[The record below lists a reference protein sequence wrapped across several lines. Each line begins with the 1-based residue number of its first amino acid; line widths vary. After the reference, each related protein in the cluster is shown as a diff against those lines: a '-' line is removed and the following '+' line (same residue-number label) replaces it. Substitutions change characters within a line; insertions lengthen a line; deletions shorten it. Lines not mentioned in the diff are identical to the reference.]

1 MNVFD
6 LLRDINDDDSIGKPS
21 RMRSKRMTESIGSLT
36 EAYSVKFGPHDQG
49 EESFDD
55 LNSAIKYINDQVK
68 KYDHSNLI
76 LYHDGKELVYLSRMK
91 DRQGQDLG
99 FSISR
104 HNDKSL
110 DFDKSKG
117 LFVVEKEI
125 EDADLTE
132 YFEKLVGGDMIKRSK
147 PAPDIFLE
155 TARVLEVEPEDC
167 YVIEDSY
174 NGIRGARA
182 AGMTPFM
189 VPDLLPATEEM
200 EQLAEKI
207 FKDLHE
213 VRMFFAE
220 NEKSVSGRKN

>member
-1 MNVFD
+1 MGRKNTVIFDMDGVIFDSEKIVLSSWKKVAAEYGLENIESVMTQCIGLNYDAANEVFT
-6 LLRDINDDDSIGKPS
+6 K
-21 RMRSKRMTESIGSLT
+21 
-36 EAYSVKFGPHDQG
+36 AY
-49 EESFDD
+49 
-55 LNSAIKYINDQVK
+55 
-68 KYDHSNLI
+68 
-76 LYHDGKELVYLSRMK
+76 DGK
-91 DRQGQDLG
+91 
-99 FSISR
+99 F
-104 HNDKSL
+104 
-110 DFDKSKG
+110 DFDFLKPKTSAYYYEYVEKYG
-117 LFVVEKEI
+117 LPLKIGVRELLIFLKEAGYKTAVASSTRIAVVEKEI